1 MNRIR
6 QMTELMH
13 ATRKEVSMR
22 RKLVAYWAS
31 MIFVLLAA
39 MLVLASL
46 FGVFSIRESNLR
58 HALDAHH
65 TSTVASVKKQT
76 SVLAAHAIAL
86 SQESSN
92 ALDHQLLTH
101 PTSKLN
107 DDPEGIACAERALF
121 SVLRTALETSP
132 CSGAFVI
139 IDATVNT
146 QIDNAENSRA
156 GVYIRFANLSV
167 SEVVG
172 QDIVLFRGTPQI
184 ARENSLELHNRWRL
198 EFDSSLMPGYE
209 TMLRGSTGRVSE
221 SCRWTSRSQ
230 LPGTWEGVVMVV
242 APVCSSNGTVRG
254 VCGLELNDLL
264 FSLSHPAQD
273 SEYSSVMTAV
283 APVSNGVADLSKGM
297 TGELKSTYLSDAE
310 KLYVREG
317 SGFNVYEASNGTFV
331 GLHTPLGLQTTD
343 GEDVC
348 DITLVPQEYYSAMA
362 FADRMKI
369 IVASSLLF
377 VVALMLSRYLSR
389 RFVRPISDA
398 VDALKADGSI
408 GDGLTGFSEIDALV
422 SVLDSKAASIKPSLL
437 PPDVASLLDEFS
449 ARFATLTA
457 TERKIVK
464 LYADNLETSEV
475 AERLFISIHTARK
488 HNANIYRKLNVG
500 SREELVLYLEL
511 FRRCKKLDAL
521 FGEGGV
527 SQNPEA

>member
-1 MNRIR
+1 
-6 QMTELMH
+6 
-13 ATRKEVSMR
+13 MR

-39 MLVLASL
+39 MLILASL

-65 TSTVASVKKQT
+65 ASTVASVKKQT

-107 DDPEGIACAERALF
+107 DDPEGIARAERALF

-184 ARENSLELHNRWRL
+184 RIRENSLELHNRWRL

-221 SCRWTSRSQ
+221 SCGGQAVAASRH
-230 LPGTWEGVVMVV
+230 LGG
-242 APVCSSNGTVRG
+242 RG
-254 VCGLELNDLL
+254 HGRRSCLL
-264 FSLSHPAQD
+264 F
-273 SEYSSVMTAV
+273 
-283 APVSNGVADLSKGM
+283 
-297 TGELKSTYLSDAE
+297 
-310 KLYVREG
+310 
-317 SGFNVYEASNGTFV
+317 
-331 GLHTPLGLQTTD
+331 
-343 GEDVC
+343 
-348 DITLVPQEYYSAMA
+348 
-362 FADRMKI
+362 
-369 IVASSLLF
+369 
-377 VVALMLSRYLSR
+377 
-389 RFVRPISDA
+389 
-398 VDALKADGSI
+398 
-408 GDGLTGFSEIDALV
+408 
-422 SVLDSKAASIKPSLL
+422 
-437 PPDVASLLDEFS
+437 
-449 ARFATLTA
+449 
-457 TERKIVK
+457 ER
-464 LYADNLETSEV
+464 N
-475 AERLFISIHTARK
+475 
-488 HNANIYRKLNVG
+488 G
-500 SREELVLYLEL
+500 SRGCAVW
-511 FRRCKKLDAL
+511 
-521 FGEGGV
+521 
-527 SQNPEA
+527 N